1 MSAAVGSA
9 GAFYGELCVG
19 CVAVVVD
26 INIKEE
32 RGWIVKGVVLVSL
45 VEIVLV
51 MVLSG

>member
-9 GAFYGELCVG
+9 GEFYGKLCVG

-32 RGWIVKGVVLVSL
+32 RRWIVNGVVSVSL

-51 MVLSG
+51 MFLSG